1 MATRLI
7 SNINA
12 KRVIKFTLNYFNKV
26 SENYYLHKLIMS
38 YESLMKYFKLLSFF
52 LLFSLTGQGFSS
64 SVFILNENTTDT
76 REDSIFTYFKFYK
89 DASNQLFVN
98 QLRQKNFQ
106 TYNHYQSSE
115 FDKNSTYWFRIEVS
129 NKSEDQKEWFFEILD
144 PHIQA
149 INVFVIYGNDTTHFS
164 KTGYLDEFSSR
175 ISKHKNFIFPIKFY
189 KDDKA
194 TILFSIKN
202 NYFTRPDICIRTPQ
216 KFLDY
221 ALSEYYYLG
230 IFYGILLIM
239 SVYNIFIYFSTR
251 ENVYLYYVAYVVCYS
266 LNSFSEDGLGFQY
279 VWPDFPGFNELI
291 QYAPILLITA
301 FVFYSKTFLSLK
313 QYAPKLRKGIDISLI
328 IYCIM
333 FCINNFFLQISWI
346 RYFYLLPF
354 ILIFIAAITA
364 TRKGNKSAKY
374 FILAFS
380 LFLIS
385 FSIFIL
391 RINGFVATNIYTVYS
406 LNFGFLLEVVLFS
419 SALGQRLKIEKEEKT
434 RIDKMLIMQLQENE
448 KLKDSI
454 NQELELKVRERTEE
468 VNRKNREL
476 AIALSNLEEKSKQIE
491 ELNKLLEI
499 DNKALNQNIKDITK
513 ARLMLKDVTLEEF
526 QKIYPDE
533 ESCFKYLSEIKW
545 TKGYICKKCSNKNSS
560 AGKTP
565 YSKRCTKCGYDESVT
580 TYTIF
585 HNSKLP
591 ITQTF
596 YLSYLV
602 LANKNISSH
611 ELSEKLKLRQKT
623 CWAFKKKIIDSIN
636 SSGTGK
642 LNSKDWGKIFYN
654 SNTAKEQPRPA

>member
-1 MATRLI
+1 
-7 SNINA
+7 
-12 KRVIKFTLNYFNKV
+12 
-26 SENYYLHKLIMS
+26 MS
-38 YESLMKYFKLLSFF
+38 YEHLMKCFKLLF
-52 LLFSLTGQGFSS
+52 LLLIFSFTGHGFASN
-64 SVFILNENTTDT
+64 VFYLNENTSDM
-76 REDSIFTYFKFYK
+76 REDSIFSYFKFHK
-89 DASNQLFVN
+89 DTSNQLSVN

-106 TYNHYQSSE
+106 SYDFYNSVE
-115 FDKNSTYWFRIEVS
+115 FDKNSTYWFRVEVS
-129 NKSEDQKEWFFEILD
+129 NASEDRKEWFFEILD

-149 INVFVIYGNDTTHFS
+149 IEVFVIYGNDTTHFS
-164 KTGYLDEFSSR
+164 KTGYLNEFSSR

-189 KDDKA
+189 KDEKA

-266 LNSFSEDGLGFQY
+266 INSFSEDGLGFQY
-279 VWPDFPGFNELI
+279 VWPDFPGINELI

-313 QYAPKLRKGIDISLI
+313 QYAPKLRRGIDLSLI
-328 IYCIM
+328 IYCVM
-333 FCINNFFLQISWI
+333 FCINNFFLQISWL

-468 VNRKNREL
+468 VNSKNREL
-476 AIALSNLEEKSKQIE
+476 AIALTNLEEKSKQIE

-545 TKGYICKKCSNKNSS
+545 TKGYSCKKCGNKNSS
-560 AGKTP
+560 SGKTP

-611 ELSEKLKLRQKT
+611 ELSEKLDLRQKT

-654 SNTAKEQPRPA
+654 SNTAKEQSRTA

>member
-1 MATRLI
+1 
-7 SNINA
+7 
-12 KRVIKFTLNYFNKV
+12 
-26 SENYYLHKLIMS
+26 
-38 YESLMKYFKLLSFF
+38 MKCFKLLLFL
-52 LLFSLTGQGFSS
+52 LLFSFAGHGIAS
-64 SVFILNENTTDT
+64 SVFYLKENATRM
-76 REDSIFTYFKFYK
+76 REDSIFNYFKFYR
-89 DASNQLFVN
+89 DQTNQLTVN
-98 QLRQKNFQ
+98 QLNLKNFQ
-106 TYNHYQSSE
+106 TYSSYKFNE
-115 FDKNSTYWFRIEVS
+115 FDKNSTYWFKLEVA
-129 NKSEDQKEWFFEILD
+129 NKLEDRKEWFFEILD

-149 INVFVIYGNDTTHFS
+149 IDVFIISGDDTTHFS
-164 KTGYLDEFSSR
+164 KTGYLNEFSSR

-189 KDDKA
+189 RDEKA
-194 TILFSIKN
+194 TILFSIQN
-202 NYFTRPDICIRTPQ
+202 NYYTGPDICIRTPQ

-239 SVYNIFIYFSTR
+239 SVYNIFIYFSTK
-251 ENVYLYYVAYVVCYS
+251 EIVYLYYVAYVVCYS

-279 VWPDFPGFNELI
+279 VWPNLPKFNEFI
-291 QYAPILLITA
+291 QYAPIFLITA
-301 FVFYSKTFLSLK
+301 FVFYSKNFLSLN
-313 QYAPKLRKGIDISLI
+313 QYAPKLRRGIDISLI
-328 IYCIM
+328 VYCIM
-333 FCINNFFLQISWI
+333 FCLNNFFLQISWI

-354 ILIFIAAITA
+354 ILIFIAGITA
-364 TRKGNKSAKY
+364 AKRGNKSAKY
-374 FILAFS
+374 FMLAFS
-380 LFLIS
+380 LFLVS

-391 RINGFVATNIYTVYS
+391 RINGFVASNIYTVYS

-448 KLKDSI
+448 KLKDSL

-476 AIALSNLEEKSKQIE
+476 AIALTNLEEKSKQIE
-491 ELNKLLEI
+491 DLNKLLEI

-545 TKGYICKKCSNKNSS
+545 TKGYSCKKCSNKNSS

-611 ELSEKLKLRQKT
+611 ELSEKLDLRQKT
-623 CWAFKKKIIDSIN
+623 CWAFKKKIVDSMN

-654 SNTAKEQPRPA
+654 SNTAKEQSRPA

>member
-1 MATRLI
+1 MKRLP
-7 SNINA
+7 
-12 KRVIKFTLNYFNKV
+12 
-26 SENYYLHKLIMS
+26 
-38 YESLMKYFKLLSFF
+38 SF
-52 LLFSLTGQGFSS
+52 
-64 SVFILNENTTDT
+64 
-76 REDSIFTYFKFYK
+76 
-89 DASNQLFVN
+89 
-98 QLRQKNFQ
+98 
-106 TYNHYQSSE
+106 
-115 FDKNSTYWFRIEVS
+115 
-129 NKSEDQKEWFFEILD
+129 
-144 PHIQA
+144 
-149 INVFVIYGNDTTHFS
+149 
-164 KTGYLDEFSSR
+164 
-175 ISKHKNFIFPIKFY
+175 
-189 KDDKA
+189 
-194 TILFSIKN
+194 FSIKN

-266 LNSFSEDGLGFQY
+266 INSFSEDGLGFQY
-279 VWPDFPGFNELI
+279 VWPDFPGINELI

-313 QYAPKLRKGIDISLI
+313 QYAPKLRRGIDLSLI
-328 IYCIM
+328 IYCVM
-333 FCINNFFLQISWI
+333 FCINNFFLQISWL

-391 RINGFVATNIYTVYS
+391 RINGFVATTIYTVYS

-454 NQELELKVRERTEE
+454 NQELELKVKERTEE

-476 AIALSNLEEKSKQIE
+476 AIALTNLEEKSKQIE

-545 TKGYICKKCSNKNSS
+545 TKGYSCKKCGNKNSS

-611 ELSEKLKLRQKT
+611 ELSEKLDLRQKT

-654 SNTAKEQPRPA
+654 SNTAKEQSRTT